1 MSLFIPLGI
10 VLLDFDGVD
19 CPRNGNAGKTTH
31 CYVVNVSNMVAA
43 AKLVWAIPH
52 PFDMYLRTVLLALP
66 KYLLP
71 KPEPYGGVLVIDP
84 ESSTPVVKL
93 LQDPSG
99 RDISH
104 VGGVTIYNNK
114 LYLGSLTNDFVG
126 VYDLS

>member
-1 MSLFIPLGI
+1 M

-19 CPRNGNAGKTTH
+19 CPRSGNRGKTNH
-31 CYVVNVSNMVAA
+31 CYAVNLSNMVAA
-43 AKLVWAIPH
+43 SKLLLAIPH
-52 PFDMYLRTVLLALP
+52 PFDIYLRTILLTLP

-71 KPEPYGGVLVIDP
+71 KPEPYGAVLVIDP

-99 RDISH
+99 RDVSH
-104 VGGVTIYNNK
+104 LTGVTVYDNK